1 MLNPV
6 VQRAMAALTSR
17 INTNSG
23 LSDPEDRDAAVGILE
38 SLRSAGE
45 DFEPES
51 VAAWA
56 SLNGW
61 TPKGVAQIRLVAN
74 DVMSAKDPG
83 KNPGGNRAAWSTD
96 IVEKLRSDSGVE
108 KGR

>member
-6 VQRAMAALTSR
+6 VQRAMEALTSR

-23 LSDPEDRDAAVGILE
+23 LSDPEDRNAAVGILE

-61 TPKGVAQIRLVAN
+61 TPKGVAQIRLLAN
-74 DVMSAKDPG
+74 DVMSAKE
-83 KNPGGNRAAWSTD
+83 PGGNRAAWAPD
-96 IVEKLRSDSGVE
+96 IVEKLRREGGVE
-108 KGR
+108 KGP

>member
-6 VQRAMAALTSR
+6 VQRAMQALTSR
-17 INTNSG
+17 INTSSG
-23 LSDPEDRDAAVGILE
+23 LTDPKDRAAAVGILE
-38 SLRSAGE
+38 RLRSAGE

-74 DVMSAKDPG
+74 DVMLAKE
-83 KNPGGNRAAWSTD
+83 PGGHHAAWSPD
-96 IVEKLRSDSGVE
+96 IVEKLRGEAGVE